1 MGTTDSRIAVRTATL
16 VALAALAAS
25 ALACGAADTTPNHYA
40 AAVNRQEQCCDGLAD
55 PAARDECRAQIRRV
69 DSEAAA
75 NTDVNQQTF
84 ECVER
89 YFQCDPATGRATQE
103 SAQAQ
108 LDCLSD
114 LGPR

>member
-1 MGTTDSRIAVRTATL
+1 MGKTNSRKTVRAAAL
-16 VALAALAAS
+16 VAAAALACS
-25 ALACGAADTTPNHYA
+25 ALGCGAADTTVNYYT
-40 AAVNRQEQCCDGLAD
+40 AAVNRQEQCCDGLAE
-55 PAARDECRAQIRRV
+55 PAARDECRANIRRV